1 MITAALSILQT
12 DEQQNILSDFYQM
25 YKNRFYAIVYQRLHN
40 PQNSEE
46 ATQETFFQN
55 RSKPG

>member
-25 YKNRFYAIVYQRLHN
+25 YKNRFYAIVY
-40 PQNSEE
+40 
-46 ATQETFFQN
+46 
-55 RSKPG
+55 